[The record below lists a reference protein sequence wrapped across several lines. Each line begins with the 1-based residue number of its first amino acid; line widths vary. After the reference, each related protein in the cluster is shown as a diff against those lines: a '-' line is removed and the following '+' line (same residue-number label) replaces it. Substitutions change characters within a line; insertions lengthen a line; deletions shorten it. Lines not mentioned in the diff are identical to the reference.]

1 MSQITQDDYI
11 QISNLAHSLKDSL
24 KKELTKSVG
33 KQYKKNLI
41 KKTAKAVK
49 RVLNDSLQPEKFKI
63 NVTPLKDSK
72 LCIEIESVETQEE

>member
-1 MSQITQDDYI
+1 MSQIAQDEYA
-11 QISNLAHSLKDSL
+11 SNLSNSLKDSL
-24 KKELTKSVG
+24 KKELTKSEG
-33 KQYKKNLI
+33 KPYKKNFI

-72 LCIEIESVETQEE
+72 LFIEIEPAETQEE